1 MLGRNSSSSRGKAGD
16 SLGGEDG
23 ARENQLHLR
32 SGRISKHTKSMN
44 KLRLRLKKA
53 NASVALF
60 RSPTVR
66 MLLLVVV
73 VMLGETETAI
83 RIDRGVFMLLP
94 TTGTE
99 TMTTTLAVV
108 AIEIGPTEATDIVL
122 AEAVASA
129 VRAKVAVAVAVQAA
143 VQAAVAVAAE
153 AVTGVT
159 DAHTDTIVVREN
171 IDDTE
176 GVRAVHHHAHV
187 PLHVRAVGALRLIEI
202 WTSLLLRRLDLIIMI
217 ELRIHAAE

>member
-1 MLGRNSSSSRGKAGD
+1 
-16 SLGGEDG
+16 
-23 ARENQLHLR
+23 
-32 SGRISKHTKSMN
+32 
-44 KLRLRLKKA
+44 
-53 NASVALF
+53 
-60 RSPTVR
+60 
-66 MLLLVVV
+66 MLLLLVV

-83 RIDRGVFMLLP
+83 RIDGGVFMLLP

-108 AIEIGPTEATDIVL
+108 ATGIDPTEVTDIVL

-129 VRAKVAVAVAVQAA
+129 ARAKVAVAVLVA

-153 AVTGVT
+153 AAIGIT

-171 IDDTE
+171 IDDAE
-176 GVRAVHHHAHV
+176 EVRAVHAHAHV

-202 WTSLLLRRLDLIIMI
+202 WTSLLLRRLDMIMMI
-217 ELRIHAAE
+217 GSRTQAAE